1 MKKRILKIVF
11 ASAFALVAG
20 YSVYASQQKVE
31 MSDLAL
37 ANVEAL
43 ANRETGEE
51 FTNATGCVA
60 CICDYKCTGKD
71 GKIYKMLIIKTIADL
86 KLI

>member
-1 MKKRILKIVF
+1 
-11 ASAFALVAG
+11 
-20 YSVYASQQKVE
+20 

-43 ANRETGEE
+43 ANRETEEE

-60 CICDYKCTGKD
+60 CICDYKCTGK
-71 GKIYKMLIIKTIADL
+71 IKMPIIKIIADL
-86 KLI
+86 TVIRI

>member
-71 GKIYKMLIIKTIADL
+71 GKIYKNAYYPNNS
-86 KLI
+86 

>member
-1 MKKRILKIVF
+1 MKKNIIRTAFV
-11 ASAFALVAG
+11 AAFALMAG
-20 YSVYASQQKVE
+20 YSVYTSQQEKT

-51 FTNATGCVA
+51 FTDATGCVA

-71 GKIYKMLIIKTIADL
+71 GKIYKNAYYKNNSGL
-86 KLI
+86 

>member
-1 MKKRILKIVF
+1 
-11 ASAFALVAG
+11 
-20 YSVYASQQKVE
+20 
-31 MSDLAL
+31 MSDLVK

-43 ANRETGEE
+43 ADRETGEE

-71 GKIYKMLIIKTIADL
+71 GKIYKNAYYPNNS
-86 KLI
+86 

>member
-1 MKKRILKIVF
+1 
-11 ASAFALVAG
+11 
-20 YSVYASQQKVE
+20 

-43 ANRETGEE
+43 ANRETEEE

-60 CICDYKCTGKD
+60 CICDYKCTGK
-71 GKIYKMLIIKTIADL
+71 IKMPIIKQ
-86 KLI
+86 